1 MQNVLPLVM
10 GVCWTI
16 TYVLIIR
23 RGFADRTFGMPIVA
37 LCANISWEFI
47 FAVVRP
53 PAKVFP
59 LAIYLTWFTLD
70 AVIVYTVL
78 RFGPR
83 EFPNLPRPLFY
94 TGFAATLVLSYIGV
108 DAVSRELDDGGGAL
122 TAFGSNLMMGAL
134 FLAMLTSRRGLRG
147 QSIGIATAKFVGTAF
162 ASLYNWRYVS
172 HPDAVVFAFLYIGN
186 AVVDVAY
193 LAAVV
198 VLRQRQGAPLA
209 QPQLAATVA

>member
-53 PAKVFP
+53 PAKAFP
-59 LAIYLTWFTLD
+59 LAIYTTWFIFD
-70 AVIVYTVL
+70 AVIAYTVL

-94 TGFAATLVLSYIGV
+94 AGFAVTLVLSYLGV
-108 DAVSRELDDGGGAL
+108 YTVSREFDGGGGAL

-134 FLAMLTSRRGLRG
+134 FLAMLISRRGLRG
-147 QSIGIATAKFVGTAF
+147 QSVGIATAKFVGTVF
-162 ASLYNWRYVS
+162 ASLYNWRYGP
-172 HPDAVVFAFLYIGN
+172 HPESIVFAFLYIGN
-186 AVVDVAY
+186 AVVDIAY

-198 VLRQRQGAPLA
+198 VIRLRHGASLA
-209 QPQLAATVA
+209 QPQLATAAA